1 MRHSKRHPALIPLA
15 VTLAVIT
22 GVVCAPALG
31 ADPSRVQRKLE
42 AELDDLFESE
52 PAWGGAL
59 VAKDGRVLFQK
70 SYGWSDYDQA
80 KPNGPKTVFRIQSL
94 SKTFTAIATLML
106 VEDGRLSLDDRVVD
120 LVPEL
125 VEGESVTIRHLL
137 HNESGIFN
145 YSDDPLVWENLDRV
159 YAPEELLEYFVHRPL
174 NFEPGTRFEY
184 SNSNFVLL
192 GLIIERVT
200 GKRYGK
206 FLHKRI
212 FKPLHMR
219 RSRFDPH
226 DLAFVNRRAVGYGD
240 ILADPPTVDPYIPPS
255 LAYAA
260 GGIMSTAGNLLKY
273 DQALYGDQ
281 LLSRNSLE
289 EAFTPGVGPYG
300 LGWFIHHERIRGK
313 QHKLVWHSGGGPG
326 FRSLLLRLVDARVTL
341 ILLFNTTGYEQVGIE
356 EIGYEDLFRM
366 VKRLARRFGR
376 IALRGS
382 G

>member
-1 MRHSKRHPALIPLA
+1 MQHSKRHPALVTIA
-15 VTLAVIT
+15 VTLAVIA
-22 GVVCAPALG
+22 GAVFHPALG
-31 ADPSRVQRKLE
+31 AGQSRVQRKLE

-59 VAKDGRVLFQK
+59 VAKDGEVLFQK
-70 SYGWSDYDQA
+70 SYGWSNYDQA
-80 KPNGPKTVFRIQSL
+80 KPNGPNTVFRIQSL
-94 SKTFTAIATLML
+94 SKTFTAVATLML

-125 VEGESVTIRHLL
+125 VEGDGVTIRHLL
-137 HNESGIFN
+137 QNESGIFN
-145 YSDDPLVWENLDRV
+145 YSENPVVWENFDRV
-159 YAPEELLEYFVHRPL
+159 HTPEELLEYFVDRPL
-174 NFEPGTRFEY
+174 SFEPGTRFEY

-192 GLIIERVT
+192 GLIIQRVT
-200 GKRYGK
+200 GKPYGK
-206 FLHKRI
+206 FLHKRV

-255 LAYAA
+255 IAYAA

-273 DQALYGDQ
+273 DQALYGER
-281 LLSRNSLE
+281 LLSQESLE
-289 EAFTPGVGPYG
+289 EAFSPDAGPYG
-300 LGWFIHHERIRGK
+300 LGWFIHHERIRGR

-341 ILLFNTTGYEQVGIE
+341 VLLFNTTGYEQVGDE
-356 EIGYEDLFRM
+356 EIDYEDLFRI
-366 VKRLARRFGR
+366 VRRLARRFGR
-376 IALRGS
+376 IVLRGS